1 MKQGMRLPTY
11 DLITIQEKRIFIPDG
26 HHTVHL
32 QFRRFAGCPICKLHL
47 QTIAQ
52 RHQELVQANIIEVV
66 VFHSASA
73 ILRQHV
79 HNLPFA
85 VVADPDKKLY
95 HAFGVETSW
104 RSVGDPRAWPSILRG
119 LARFGPGRE
128 PGESVLGLPAD
139 FLISP
144 NGELMA
150 CKYGAHADDHWS
162 VDEIL
167 ERSCGSLLGPAK
179 PSCA

>member
-1 MKQGMRLPTY
+1 MKQGMRFPTCE
-11 DLITIQEKRIFIPDG
+11 LITIQDERIRIPDG

-47 QTIAQ
+47 HAIAQ
-52 RHQELVQANIIEVV
+52 RHQELVQANIVEVA
-66 VFHSASA
+66 VFHSNST

-79 HNLPFA
+79 LALPFA

-95 HAFGVETSW
+95 REFGVETSL
-104 RSVGDPRAWPSILRG
+104 RSVLDPRAWKSILRG

-128 PGESVLGLPAD
+128 PGESALGLPAD
-139 FLISP
+139 FLIGP

-167 ERSCGSLLGPAK
+167 ERSAGSLLSPAT